1 MIQVKLL
8 FFIISSC
15 VFIACTSDKKGGISE
30 KAQKN
35 LDAMHGIS
43 KAIESG
49 DMSNLNDYLA
59 ENVIDHAA
67 EGGPAK
73 GFENVKA
80 EITKYSQY
88 ADNMKSEVIKE
99 LADDDYVMC
108 WMRFT
113 GTMKVDQM
121 GMKKGD
127 TYNTTAL
134 EVSKFNADSKAVEHW
149 TFVDPAEMAKMMM
162 ATSSDPAELSIKI
175 PIEPAKDSIKK

>member
-1 MIQVKLL
+1 M
-8 FFIISSC
+8 SSC
-15 VFIACTSDKKGGISE
+15 FFIACTSDKKGGISE

-43 KAIESG
+43 KAIETG
-49 DMSNLNDYLA
+49 DMSKLGDYLA
-59 ENVIDHAA
+59 EDVIDYAA

-73 GFENVKA
+73 GFENVKT
-80 EITKYSQY
+80 ELIKFTQY
-88 ADNMKSEVIKE
+88 ADNMKTEVIKE

-113 GTMKVDQM
+113 GTMKIDQM

-134 EVSKFNADSKAVEHW
+134 EVSKFNADSKAIEHW
-149 TFVDPAEMAKMMM
+149 TFVEPAEMAKMMM
-162 ATSSDPAELSIKI
+162 ATTSEPADLLIKI
-175 PIEPAKDSIKK
+175 PSEPAKDSLKK